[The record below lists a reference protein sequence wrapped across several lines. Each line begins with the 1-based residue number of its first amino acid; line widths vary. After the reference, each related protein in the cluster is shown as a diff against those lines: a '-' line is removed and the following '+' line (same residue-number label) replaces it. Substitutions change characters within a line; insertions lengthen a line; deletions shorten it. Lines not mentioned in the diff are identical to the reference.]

1 MTQVILLYIGV
12 FSHTLKI
19 VHLDIAAEYQ
29 TTQLVTY
36 PVFERDKKIR
46 TEINYFT
53 QFFTLNINLN
63 KYVMYTILK

>member
-12 FSHTLKI
+12 FSHTLKT
-19 VHLDIAAEYQ
+19 VHLDIAAEHQ

-53 QFFTLNINLN
+53 QLFTLNINFN